1 VYLYETHILLYV
13 TVKSSKTVHHNGFL
27 ILLTFYTFQLL
38 HGIFDEEWNARVSMQ
53 AVGVLEFRITEHIV
67 LKANAV
73 SQTDLIVSVGGM
85 AISSYVV
92 LY

>member
-1 VYLYETHILLYV
+1 
-13 TVKSSKTVHHNGFL
+13 
-27 ILLTFYTFQLL
+27 
-38 HGIFDEEWNARVSMQ
+38 MQ